1 MGCISLANFAILVN
15 GIPSSF
21 FPATHSITQGCPLSP
36 LLFIMLIEGLSLLI
50 AEARRIGK
58 LKGIKIS
65 PQLFLTH
72 LLFVDDVLLFGMGT
86 FDDWMAFKEI
96 LDTFCEA
103 SGMCISSNKSYFFHN
118 DLDEDLLKIISSILT
133 YKFDFLN
140 KGFVYLGYFL

>member
-1 MGCISLANFAILVN
+1 MGCISSANFSILVN

-21 FPATHSITQGCPLSP
+21 FPATHGITQGCPLSP
-36 LLFIMLIEGLSLLI
+36 LLFILVIEGLNLLI

-72 LLFVDDVLLFGMGT
+72 LLFVDDVLLFGMGSY
-86 FDDWMAFKEI
+86 DDWLAFKEI

-103 SGMCISSNKSYFFHN
+103 SDMCISSNKSCFLHN
-118 DLDEDLLKIISSILT
+118 DLDEDLLRSISSILP

-140 KGFVYLGYFL
+140 KGFVYL